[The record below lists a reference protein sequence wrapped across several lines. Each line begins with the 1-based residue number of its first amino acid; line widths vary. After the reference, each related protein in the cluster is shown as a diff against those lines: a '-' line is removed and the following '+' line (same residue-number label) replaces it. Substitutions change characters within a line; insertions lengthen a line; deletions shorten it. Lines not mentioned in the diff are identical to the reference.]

1 MLRTGLYIDRI
12 RAWRNGFGVK
22 NVLVLIHAESD
33 LTKIKKISALMGDYL
48 PSQKYPW
55 ETIENKAL
63 DLSSTEL
70 EYPCDTTEKIAFDA
84 SSSTNTDGQGCSPS
98 RFIPVE
104 HQKASEWL
112 RGYFHIDATWL

>member
-1 MLRTGLYIDRI
+1 
-12 RAWRNGFGVK
+12 
-22 NVLVLIHAESD
+22 
-33 LTKIKKISALMGDYL
+33 MGDYL
-48 PSQKYPW
+48 PSQKYPCYM
-55 ETIENKAL
+55 IENKAL

-70 EYPCDTTEKIAFDA
+70 EYPCYTTENTALHDL
-84 SSSTNTDGQGCSPS
+84 SSSTNTDGQGRSPS